1 MKNKEGKPGRLSPGM
16 ALGLAAPQTWT
27 AALIPAL
34 LGAALARDGAMAE
47 PWLLLST
54 AAACVLMQSAANVF
68 NDYCDFI
75 KGGDTLEN
83 SPDAEEAV
91 LLYRRPEP
99 RKVLYLGF
107 ALLLLA
113 AAAGV
118 PAILRAGWPVLAVGA
133 VGAAA
138 LLAYSFGK
146 KPLSYLPLG
155 ELTSAFV
162 MGGLIPLGVSGSLG
176 GGFSP
181 AVLLK
186 ALPVMLGV
194 GLIMLTNNLWDIQ
207 KDRASGRKTFTV
219 LLGEAKSLRLY
230 RLALLLW
237 FALPLV
243 VLPVKAWAVYLP
255 GLLASG
261 SAAAAQ
267 LRMRPGAGTR
277 LRAMAGINS
286 LNAMLGCAY
295 IIAVLFS

>member
-1 MKNKEGKPGRLSPGM
+1 MKESAGKPGRLSPGM

-34 LGAALARDGAMAE
+34 LGAALVGEQALE
-47 PWLLLST
+47 SPWLLLST

-91 LLYRRPEP
+91 LLYQRPEP
-99 RKVLYLGF
+99 KKALYLGF
-107 ALLLLA
+107 ALLFLA
-113 AAAGV
+113 AAAGA
-118 PAILRAGWPVLAVGA
+118 PAVIKAGWPALAVGA
-133 VGAAA
+133 AGAAT
-138 LLAYSFGK
+138 LLAYSFGR

-155 ELTSAFV
+155 ELSSGFV
-162 MGGLIPLGVSGSLG
+162 MGGLIPLGLSGSLSG
-176 GGFSP
+176 DFSP
-181 AVLLK
+181 MVLFR

-219 LLGEAKSLRLY
+219 LLGEEKSLKLY
-230 RLALLLW
+230 RCALLLW
-237 FALPLV
+237 SALPFIM
-243 VLPVKAWAVYLP
+243 LPMRAGAVYLL

-261 SAAAAQ
+261 PAAVSQ
-267 LRMRPGAGTR
+267 LRLGPGPGSR

-286 LNAMLGCAY
+286 LNAMLGSAY